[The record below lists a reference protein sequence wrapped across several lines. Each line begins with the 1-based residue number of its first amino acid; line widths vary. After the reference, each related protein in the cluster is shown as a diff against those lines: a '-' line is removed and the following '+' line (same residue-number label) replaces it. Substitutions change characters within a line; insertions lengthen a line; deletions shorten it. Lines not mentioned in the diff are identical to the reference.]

1 MKLPL
6 LQAWLPTP
14 EFGFL
19 PGTACFAWKDGKLE
33 LTVDLTDQDVITTA
47 TASQQRL
54 WELGDVVELFV
65 QRIGESAYREYQVTP
80 NGFSLALSYPDPSGV
95 AAVRSG
101 KRQIDEFFSEGSSDA
116 SFMAQGELTATGWKA
131 YFSIPVVGSLGDRI
145 RVSCCRYD
153 AGRERSP
160 IISSTSHH
168 LVRDFHRPQ
177 DWREMILMEE

>member
-1 MKLPL
+1 MNLPL

-14 EFGFL
+14 ELGFL

-33 LTVDLTDQDVITTA
+33 LTVDLTDQDVITSA
-47 TASQQRL
+47 TASNQRL

-65 QRIGESAYREYQVTP
+65 QRVGESAYREYQVTP
-80 NGFSLALSYPDPSGV
+80 NGFTLALSYPDSSGV

-101 KRQIDEFFSEGSSDA
+101 ARQIDEFFSDA
-116 SFMAQGELTATGWKA
+116 AFMAQGELTAKGWRA
-131 YFSIPVVGSLGDRI
+131 HFSIPLVGSLGDRI

-153 AGRERSP
+153 AGTERSP

-168 LVRDFHRPQ
+168 PVRDFHRPQ